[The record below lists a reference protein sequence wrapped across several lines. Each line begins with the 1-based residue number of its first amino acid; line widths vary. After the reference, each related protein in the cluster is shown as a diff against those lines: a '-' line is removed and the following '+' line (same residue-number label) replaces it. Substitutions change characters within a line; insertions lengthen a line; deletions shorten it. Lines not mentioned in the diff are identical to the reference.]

1 MEGTIQKISFSKK
14 PIPLPA
20 DYRPLYKIA
29 QIVLILKLVCRS
41 SSSKLLKLH
50 LFSWA
55 LKSEKNRTELRG
67 FINSN
72 FTNEFSVWGIEPSLN
87 RALHI
92 AVAEEI
98 CNYSNGNYTLTE
110 KGNELYELIANDEE
124 ILSFEKAYLSQIGK
138 NKITD
143 SRLNKITAK
152 LTLFNA

>member
-41 SSSKLLKLH
+41 NSSKLLKLH

-55 LKSEKNRTELRG
+55 LKSEKNRAELRD

-72 FTNEFSVWGIEPSLN
+72 FTNDFSVWGIEPTLN

-92 AVAEEI
+92 SVAEEI
-98 CNYSNGNYTLTE
+98 CSYSNGNYTLTE
-110 KGNELYELIANDEE
+110 KGNELYELIANDVE
-124 ILSFEKAYLSQIGK
+124 ILSFEKTYLSQIGK

-152 LTLFNA
+152 WTLFNA